1 MYHLSLRNHGDFTIL
16 FFFANL
22 PHAPT
27 FQLWLVNQTPLE
39 CNTPRNRW
47 PFLKSGLINHWVFPT
62 YSIRPATKSLFLGGE
77 GGGGGPVCRLKSQT
91 TRNSIR
97 SRHYLEMPLM
107 RGPRPQY
114 PNYLKSPA
122 VALDLALF
130 GSSRENQ
137 WKDASL
143 KRIGCP
149 KKVQVDYFC

>member
-1 MYHLSLRNHGDFTIL
+1 MGILPYL
-16 FFFANL
+16 FFSRQPSTCANL
-22 PHAPT
+22 PNMAGQPNPPRMQHP
-27 FQLWLVNQTPLE
+27 
-39 CNTPRNRW
+39 PRNRW